1 MKSFKSWGAIV
12 IIASLIAS
20 GLWWTITEMKDR
32 RDPLNQADAFVYTDN
47 GMLYW
52 FELTS
57 RKGKVEG
64 NLHQEKLM
72 DGYGDS
78 PYIEEKTFP
87 LTGESTDKGYEF
99 NVNVDGKTISYTAF
113 FSGPHLSVQNQQE
126 TESHLYNPVSDEE
139 LVEYVDAL
147 LNYHAEE
154 KENDRIKRFFTDLR
168 QVYGYLHTSEDGT
181 YQLFI
186 KIDEALLEGELTG
199 SLLMVNDTGNE
210 NHPYE
215 EEIAVIN
222 GITDGTMV
230 VVYTTVD
237 EKKAKLTG
245 RFYEGANRFELSSW
259 KTDDKLKFYA
269 VTEEEFKK
277 SHDEFKKKVLNR

>member
-1 MKSFKSWGAIV
+1 MKRNKLWGAMLLT
-12 IIASLIAS
+12 ALLIGI

-64 NLHQEKLM
+64 SLHQQKLM
-72 DGYGDS
+72 DGYSES

-87 LTGESTDKGYEF
+87 LTGESTEKGYEF
-99 NVNVDGKTISYTAF
+99 IVNADGKRIAYHAF
-113 FSGPHLSVQNQQE
+113 FSGPHLSVQKLQE
-126 TESHLYNPVSDEE
+126 KDSHLYNPVSEEE
-139 LVEYVDAL
+139 LAEYVDAL

-154 KENDRIKRFFTDLR
+154 KENERLRKFFSDLR
-168 QVYGYLHTSEDGT
+168 QVFGYLHTSEDGS

-199 SLLMVNDTGNE
+199 SLFMVEATDDKNQ
-210 NHPYE
+210 PYE
-215 EEIAVIN
+215 ESKYVLN
-222 GITDGTMV
+222 GVTDGQMV
-230 VVYTTVD
+230 ELYTTVD
-237 EKKAKLTG
+237 NKKIKMTGDFHDDAQSFDLSFWKANKQLT
-245 RFYEGANRFELSSW
+245 FNAIN
-259 KTDDKLKFYA
+259 K
-269 VTEEEFKK
+269 EEYQKIPF
-277 SHDEFKKKVLNR
+277 FR